1 MKMLISGLFVVLMA
15 VSGAQAQE
23 EGPYFENTIVPRKG
37 RLFAV
42 DFDAGSRT
50 VRVSLVGKTV
60 KGLSSSRYAV
70 TAETTDAKG
79 LARQLDLVSTTSGG
93 YQFKDQLEPKKDV
106 KIKVHDKETK
116 ESELFLLKP

>member
-1 MKMLISGLFVVLMA
+1 MKKLISGLFAVLILG
-15 VSGAQAQE
+15 SLGRAQE

-37 RLFAV
+37 RLFAI

-50 VRVSLVGKTV
+50 VRVSVVGKTM
-60 KGLSSSRYAV
+60 KGISSSRYSV

-79 LARQLDLVSTTSGG
+79 LARQLDLVSTASG
-93 YQFKDQLEPKKDV
+93 YQFKEQLAPKKDV
-106 KIKVHDKETK
+106 KIKVHDKETR

>member
-1 MKMLISGLFVVLMA
+1 MKLLISSLFGVLIA
-15 VSGAQAQE
+15 LSTAWSQE
-23 EGPYFENTIVPRKG
+23 PGPYFENTIVPRKG
-37 RLFAV
+37 RLFAI

-50 VRVSLVGKTV
+50 VRVSLVGKTM

-79 LARQLDLVSTTSGG
+79 LARQLDLVSTTSG
-93 YQFKDQLEPKKDV
+93 YQFKEELAPKKDV